1 MEPSAPSSRPTVCP
15 DCGAPFPADAVYCWL
30 CGWKLGEPVAVPR
43 QGLPTTNPHAAAPRN
58 PADLKWTF
66 SLSTLFLWTALVAVV
81 MGVIRIAP
89 GLGVPL
95 AMIAI
100 PAALHTTALVAYR
113 KRRSGHALTVPE
125 KIFAFVAS
133 FAIFMLAAIVIAV
146 SACFAA
152 LMMCLSSL
160 NRSVPDDST
169 RINVVFGIIVVA
181 VLIVAFI
188 PLRSLWRT
196 KD

>member
-1 MEPSAPSSRPTVCP
+1 MDPTPPTSRPETCP
-15 DCGAPFPADAVYCWL
+15 ECGAPFPNEAIYCWL
-30 CGWKLGEPVAVPR
+30 CGWKLGNLVVGPR
-43 QGLPTTNPHAAAPRN
+43 KGSPTTNPRAAALRN

-81 MGVIRIAP
+81 MGVVRIAP

-95 AMIAI
+95 AIIAI
-100 PAALHTTALVAYR
+100 PAALHTTALVAFR

-125 KIFAFVAS
+125 KLFAFIAS
-133 FAIFMLAAIVIAV
+133 FAIFMLAAIVITV

-152 LMMCLSSL
+152 FVICLSSL
-160 NRSVPDDST
+160 NRSAPNNST
-169 RINVVFGIIVVA
+169 TINVIFGIIVVA
-181 VLIVAFI
+181 VLIVAYI